1 MIEISKEEA
10 AAIREKYG
18 DTVSVATVNRQKRK
32 GRKRC

>member
-18 DTVSVATVNRQKRK
+18 DTVSVVTVNRQKRRE
-32 GRKRC
+32 RKRC